1 MTCQSCQ
8 TWNTDDE
15 HRCRRCGRLIQDMGG
30 RAAARNYPIAAVATA
45 LQYEPVPQREE
56 GAAPEPRASA
66 RPAVAQPALFETWP
80 EPRVIPFDS
89 LTSPRERRAIQERA
103 AGLGQPPR
111 TAPQTPE
118 RAESVRGRS
127 NAEGGPPGPLNQS
140 RPAYQ
145 SRPVSQS
152 RPESRLASARTPR
165 PRPLSQDQQAFHFAD
180 ESEPVASPA
189 PVIVCDD
196 LAAPPAARLRAAL
209 VDLLCT
215 AAAATLALAPIFIW
229 ARPLILDRWA
239 LAWTGSIVA
248 AVAIVYPLIW
258 IICGCGSMGARAAR
272 LTLVCFDGTR
282 PSTAAR
288 YRRLLATVI
297 SVTAAGVG
305 LLWAL
310 FDEDRLTWHDHM
322 SGTFPTILNE

>member
-45 LQYEPVPQREE
+45 LQYEPSVAQPSGRDVI
-56 GAAPEPRASA
+56 PEPRASV
-66 RPAVAQPALFETWP
+66 RPAVSQPALFETWP

-103 AGLGQPPR
+103 AGLGQLPR
-111 TAPQTPE
+111 STPQTPKG
-118 RAESVRGRS
+118 AESARGRS
-127 NAEGGPPGPLNQS
+127 KAESLPSPENQGRSANQS
-140 RPAYQ
+140 RPANQ
-145 SRPVSQS
+145 SRS
-152 RPESRLASARTPR
+152 ESRLAPLRS

-180 ESEPVASPA
+180 ESAPAAAPA

-229 ARPLILDRWA
+229 ARPLILDRWT

-248 AVAIVYPLIW
+248 AIAIVYPLIW
-258 IICGCGSMGARAAR
+258 IICGCGSIGARATR
-272 LTLVCFDGTR
+272 LTLVSFDGTR

-310 FDEDRLTWHDHM
+310 FDEDHLTWHDHM

>member
-1 MTCQSCQ
+1 MTCQYCQ

-15 HRCRRCGRLIQDMGG
+15 HRCRRCGRLIQDMAG

-45 LQYEPVPQREE
+45 LQYEPSVAQPS
-56 GAAPEPRASA
+56 GCDVMPEPRASA

-111 TAPQTPE
+111 TAAQTPKG
-118 RAESVRGRS
+118 AESARGRS
-127 NAEGGPPGPLNQS
+127 KAESQPSPVNQG
-140 RPAYQ
+140 RPAN
-145 SRPVSQS
+145 QS
-152 RPESRLASARTPR
+152 RPESRLAPLRAPR
-165 PRPLSQDQQAFHFAD
+165 PRPASQDQQAFHFAD
-180 ESEPVASPA
+180 ESEPAAAPA

-215 AAAATLALAPIFIW
+215 AAAVTLALAPVFIW
-229 ARPLILDRWA
+229 ARPLVLDRWT

-258 IICGCGSMGARAAR
+258 IICGCGSIGARATR
-272 LTLVCFDGTR
+272 LTLVSFDGTR

-310 FDEDRLTWHDHM
+310 FDEDHLTWHDHM

>member
-1 MTCQSCQ
+1 
-8 TWNTDDE
+8 
-15 HRCRRCGRLIQDMGG
+15 
-30 RAAARNYPIAAVATA
+30 
-45 LQYEPVPQREE
+45 
-56 GAAPEPRASA
+56 
-66 RPAVAQPALFETWP
+66 
-80 EPRVIPFDS
+80 VIPFDS

-103 AGLGQPPR
+103 AGLGQLPR
-111 TAPQTPE
+111 SAAQKPKG
-118 RAESVRGRS
+118 AESARGRS
-127 NAEGGPPGPLNQS
+127 KAESLPSPENQGRSANQS
-140 RPAYQ
+140 RPANQ
-145 SRPVSQS
+145 SRS
-152 RPESRLASARTPR
+152 ESRLAPLRS

-180 ESEPVASPA
+180 ESAPAAAPA

-215 AAAATLALAPIFIW
+215 AAAATLTLAPIFIW
-229 ARPLILDRWA
+229 ARPLILDRWT

-248 AVAIVYPLIW
+248 AIAIVYPLIW
-258 IICGCGSMGARAAR
+258 IICGCGSIGARATR
-272 LTLVCFDGTR
+272 LTLVSFDGTR

-310 FDEDRLTWHDHM
+310 FDEDHLTWHDHM